1 VTEPAHAASRRAR
14 GASPAGGRVLPFVL
28 RSQARRLGDRAPG
41 LLPVA
46 PEQNFRPVR
55 LVAGNLA
62 RLGRPC
68 FTVRMSRNAT
78 EAPRLVQIE
87 GRTFR
92 IRTQVV
98 VEEVDGEGAAET
110 TEVIQREDGSFEM
123 MLAGADATSIDK
135 SERAILDTAYPAI
148 RQALSQHLSSVSQK
162 KLNSL

>member
-1 VTEPAHAASRRAR
+1 
-14 GASPAGGRVLPFVL
+14 
-28 RSQARRLGDRAPG
+28 
-41 LLPVA
+41 
-46 PEQNFRPVR
+46 
-55 LVAGNLA
+55 
-62 RLGRPC
+62 
-68 FTVRMSRNAT
+68 MSRNAT
-78 EAPRLVQIE
+78 EAPRLVQVE

-123 MLAGADATSIDK
+123 MLAGADATSIDR

-148 RQALSQHLSSVSQK
+148 RHALSQHLSSVSQK